1 MRPALQPIGML
12 RGKVAIITGAS
23 SGIGAAAAR
32 IFAREGA
39 LTVIAARREKEL
51 GQVAEEITSSG
62 GTVVPVVADVTV
74 PDEVAALVRTAMDRF
89 GQLDL
94 AFNNAGT
101 GVLGKLAEVG
111 EQDFDRIMDVNFRG
125 VWLCMRTQIP
135 AMLQTGGGAIVNNSA
150 VGGLIGSPNL
160 GPYGPSKHGV
170 IGLTRAAAADYA
182 RDGVRVNAIAP
193 GTAYTP
199 LIDAWFDLVP
209 GIEDKLIEGTPIGR
223 IARPEEIGEA
233 AAWLCSDRASYVTG
247 AVLPVDGGF
256 TIV

>member
-1 MRPALQPIGML
+1 MQPIGML
-12 RGKVAIITGAS
+12 EGKVAIITGAS
-23 SGIGAAAAR
+23 GGIGAAAAR

-39 LTVIAARREKEL
+39 HAVIAARREKEL
-51 GQVAEEITSSG
+51 NQVAEEIAAAG
-62 GTVVPVVADVTV
+62 GSAVPVVADVTV
-74 PDEVAALVRTAMDRF
+74 QDDVIALVRTAVDRF
-89 GQLDL
+89 GRLDL

-101 GVLGKLAEVG
+101 GVLGKIAEVG
-111 EQDFDRIMDVNFRG
+111 EEDFDRIMDVNFRA
-125 VWLCMRTQIP
+125 VWLCMRHEIR

-170 IGLTRAAAADYA
+170 IGLTKAAAADYA
-182 RDGVRVNAIAP
+182 REGVRVNAIAP
-193 GTAYTP
+193 GTTYTP

-209 GIEDKLIEGTPIGR
+209 GIEKSLIEGTPMGR

-247 AVLPVDGGF
+247 VVLAVDGGF